1 MIPRDSS
8 SLPRGY
14 SAGGVEPIGSASGPF
29 YSEVKPETHGFRDE
43 RISRRH
49 REYGWN
55 CPAVDLDF
63 CLVEYNFGKP
73 VALVEYK
80 HHNAST
86 PVLKHPTYR
95 ALRDLA
101 DKYSDGA
108 LPFFIAFYWPDIWAY
123 KILPVNHAA
132 MQHFTDFEVITE
144 REYVKR
150 LYRMRRLTVAL
161 ELLPKL
167 KTELPEAA

>member
-1 MIPRDSS
+1 MFPD
-8 SLPRGY
+8 
-14 SAGGVEPIGSASGPF
+14 
-29 YSEVKPETHGFRDE
+29 VKPETHGFRDE

-80 HHNAST
+80 HHSAAT
-86 PVLKHPTYR
+86 PNLKHPTYR
-95 ALRDLA
+95 ALRMLA

-108 LPFFIAFYWPDIWAY
+108 LPFFISFYWPDIWAY
-123 KILPVNHAA
+123 RVLPVNYAA
-132 MQHFTDFEVITE
+132 MEHFADFETVSE

-150 LYRMRRLTVAL
+150 LYRMRRMTVAL

>member
-1 MIPRDSS
+1 M
-8 SLPRGY
+8 L
-14 SAGGVEPIGSASGPF
+14 
-29 YSEVKPETHGFRDE
+29 VKEEKHGFRDE

-63 CLVEYNFGKP
+63 VLVEYNFGKP

-80 HHNAST
+80 HFNSDK
-86 PVLKHPTYR
+86 PNLKHPTYR
-95 ALRDLA
+95 ALRELA
-101 DKYSDGA
+101 DHYAPGP
-108 LPFFIAFYWPDIWAY
+108 LPFFIAYYWPDIWAY
-123 KILPVNHAA
+123 RVLPVNSAA
-132 MQHFTDFEVITE
+132 MSHFGDYETVSE

-150 LYRMRRLTVAL
+150 LYKMRRQTIAL

-167 KTELPEAA
+167 NTELPEAA